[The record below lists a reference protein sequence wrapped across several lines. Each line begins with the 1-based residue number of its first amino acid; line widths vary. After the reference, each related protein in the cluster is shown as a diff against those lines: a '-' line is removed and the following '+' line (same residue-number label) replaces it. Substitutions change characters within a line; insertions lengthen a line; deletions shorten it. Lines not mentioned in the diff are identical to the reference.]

1 MRILT
6 VGAGAAGGYFGA
18 RLARAGQDVTFLV
31 RPRRA
36 EALRARGLRV
46 SGPGEEIAFAP
57 RLVTADALAGAG
69 APEGTGAPDGTYDLV
84 LLSVKSTSLE
94 AAVRDLAPAVGPGTA
109 ILPLLNGMAH
119 LDRLADRF
127 GDAAVLGG
135 VAKVVT
141 TLNEHGDILRMAPPT
156 VVLTGE
162 RDGRPSARVDAVRA
176 VLAGAGID
184 SPEVPDIVGA
194 MWHKWV
200 FITTLV
206 AVTSLARGAVGE
218 INAVPGGTGFGL
230 AVLAEAAA
238 VSAAAGYPVPEPEL
252 ALTARTLAVP
262 GSPLTPSLYRDL
274 LAGHP
279 TEVEHVL
286 GDLSARAR
294 GFAVLT
300 PLLDLA
306 TLQLRLHQRRVTGEG

>member
-1 MRILT
+1 MRILA

-46 SGPGEEIAFAP
+46 SGPGEEIVLAP
-57 RLVTADALAGAG
+57 QLVTAGAL
-69 APEGTGAPDGTYDLV
+69 EETYDLV

-119 LDRLADRF
+119 LDLLADRF
-127 GDAAVLGG
+127 GDGAVLGG

-184 SPEVPDIVGA
+184 TPDVPDIIGA

-218 INAVPGGTGFGL
+218 INALPGGTEFGL

-238 VSAAAGYPVPEPEL
+238 VSAASGYPVPESEL
-252 ALTARTLAVP
+252 ASTARMLAAP
-262 GSPLTPSLYRDL
+262 DSPLTPSMYRDL

-286 GDLSARAR
+286 GDLTDRAR
-294 GFAVLT
+294 KFDVPT

-306 TLQLRLHQRRVTGEG
+306 TLQLRVQQRRVVAGE

>member
-18 RLARAGQDVTFLV
+18 RLARAGRDVTFLV

-46 SGPGEEIAFAP
+46 SGPGEEIVLAP
-57 RLVTADALAGAG
+57 QLVTADAL
-69 APEGTGAPDGTYDLV
+69 EGTYDLV

-119 LDRLADRF
+119 LDHLADRF

-162 RDGRPSARVDAVRA
+162 RDGRPSARVDAVRK
-176 VLAGAGID
+176 VLSGAGID
-184 SPEVPDIVGA
+184 TPEVPDIIGA

-206 AVTSLARGAVGE
+206 AVTTLARGAVGE
-218 INAVPGGTGFGL
+218 VNAAPGGTEFGL

-238 VSAAAGYPVPEPEL
+238 VSAAAGYPVPESEL
-252 ALTARTLAVP
+252 GFTARTLAAP
-262 GSPLTPSLYRDL
+262 DSPLTPSLYRDL
-274 LAGHP
+274 LAGQP

-294 GFAVLT
+294 DLGVPT

-306 TLQLRLHQRRVTGEG
+306 ALQLRVHQGRVAAGE

>member
-36 EALRARGLRV
+36 GALRERGLRV
-46 SGPGEEIAFAP
+46 SGPGEEIVLDP
-57 RLVTADALAGAG
+57 RLVTAGELQ
-69 APEGTGAPDGTYDLV
+69 ETYDLV

-141 TLNEHGDILRMAPPT
+141 TLNEQGDILRMAPPT

-184 SPEVPDIVGA
+184 SPEVPDIIGA

-206 AVTSLARGAVGE
+206 AVTTLARGAVGE
-218 INAVPGGTGFGL
+218 INAVPGGTGFGR

-238 VSAAAGYPVPEPEL
+238 VSAAAGHPVPESEFDF
-252 ALTARTLAVP
+252 TARTLATP
-262 GSPLTPSLYRDL
+262 DSSLTPSLYRDL
-274 LAGHP
+274 LAGRP
-279 TEVEHVL
+279 TEVEHVF

-294 GFAVLT
+294 GFGVPT
-300 PLLDLA
+300 PLLDVA
-306 TLQLRLHQRRVTGEG
+306 AVQLRVHERRVAAGE

>member
-6 VGAGAAGGYFGA
+6 VGAGATGGYFGA
-18 RLARAGQDVTFLV
+18 RLARAGRDVTFLV

-46 SGPGEEIAFAP
+46 TGPGEEEIVLTP
-57 RLVTADALAGAG
+57 RLVTADTLA
-69 APEGTGAPDGTYDLV
+69 GTYDLV
-84 LLSVKSTSLE
+84 LLSVKSTGLE

-109 ILPLLNGMAH
+109 IVPLLNGMAH

-127 GDAAVLGG
+127 GEAAVLGG

-141 TLNEHGDILRMAPPT
+141 TLNEHGDIVRLAPP
-156 VVLTGE
+156 VVLLTGE
-162 RDGRPSARVDAVRA
+162 RDGRPSARVDAVRG

-184 SPEVPDIVGA
+184 TPEVPGIVGA

-206 AVTSLARGAVGE
+206 AATSLARGAVGE
-218 INAVPGGTGFGL
+218 INAVPGGTEFGR

-238 VSAAAGYPVPEPEL
+238 VSAAAGYPVPESEL
-252 ALTARTLAVP
+252 AFTARTLAAP
-262 GSPLTPSLYRDL
+262 DSPLTPSMYRDL
-274 LAGHP
+274 VAGHP

-286 GDLSARAR
+286 GDLAARAR
-294 GFAVLT
+294 ALAVAT

-306 TLQLRLHQRRVTGEG
+306 ALQLRVHQRRVATG

>member
-18 RLARAGQDVTFLV
+18 RLARAGEDVTFLV

-36 EALRARGLRV
+36 EVLRARGLRV

-57 RLVTADALAGAG
+57 RLVTADAL
-69 APEGTGAPDGTYDLV
+69 EGTGAREGTYDLV

-119 LDRLADRF
+119 LDHLADRF

-141 TLNEHGDILRMAPPT
+141 TLNEHGDIVRMAPPT

-162 RDGRPSARVDAVRA
+162 RDGRPSARVDAIRA
-176 VLAGAGID
+176 VLTGAGID

-252 ALTARTLAVP
+252 AFTARTLAVP
-262 GSPLTPSLYRDL
+262 DSSLTPSLYRDV

-294 GFAVLT
+294 GLAVPT

-306 TLQLRLHQRRVTGEG
+306 ALQLRVHQKRVTAGD